1 MNVKCIPTGPFGVNT
16 YVVYADGPAAFV
28 VDPAGCAFCS
38 DEDAVTSFLFKNK
51 LVCTAIIL
59 THGHFDHVAGIAPVK
74 KMFPF
79 AQVLISSADKNFIGK
94 DSAVLQ
100 SVLLEPMGF
109 SAFIPAVS
117 FLPEQDAFLVE
128 GKNLYECAEKKFCS
142 VTENGAKKI
151 IFSETQNASEEE
163 TLKLSLSQIKSF
175 LSEWTVIETPGHSKG
190 SVCIYSE
197 KNRTLISG
205 DTMFFQSYGRTD
217 LHGGDE
223 ITLWKSLKK
232 LKAQIPSNTL
242 VYPGHETH
250 GFLFSEGCVL

>member
-28 VDPAGCAFCS
+28 VDPAGCSFCS

-74 KMFPF
+74 KMFP
-79 AQVLISSADKNFIGK
+79 AAPILISSADKDFIGK

-117 FLPEQDAFLVE
+117 FLPEQNAFLAD
-128 GKNLYECAEKKFCS
+128 GKNLFECTEKFFCFACESECKKVFSS
-142 VTENGAKKI
+142 VTENMPED
-151 IFSETQNASEEE
+151 FSVT
-163 TLKLSLSQIKSF
+163 LSLSEIKSF
-175 LSEWTVIETPGHSKG
+175 LSEWTVIATPGHSKG

-242 VYPGHETH
+242 VYPGHDTK
-250 GFLFSEGCVL
+250 GFLFSEGCIL